1 MLDGLPY
8 AAIYGFLLA
17 FALGPVFFT
26 LIETAISKG
35 FKAALFF
42 NLGAFIADIV
52 FILFVYY
59 STEKILEKL
68 RDDPNLIIFGG
79 AILISYGIISYIR
92 TSKSLIKIV
101 REHYSVGTKKNL
113 TGLFFKGFLL
123 NFVNFGV
130 LAGWMGTM
138 IMANALTTTKEGVVL
153 FLSTVLIVFFCTD
166 LLKITLAK
174 KLKSKLTPRFI
185 FKTKKWVSIL
195 IVAFGMLLLYQ
206 GFFPSK
212 KLQQEIDEQFPLKE
226 QSVNS

>member
-1 MLDGLPY
+1 MFDGLLY
-8 AAIYGFLLA
+8 AGIYGFLLA

-35 FKAALFF
+35 FKCALFF
-42 NLGAFIADIV
+42 NLGAFTADIL
-52 FILFVYY
+52 FIVFVYY

-68 RDDPNLIIFGG
+68 RNDPNLIIFGG
-79 AILISYGIISYIR
+79 AILIVYGVISYIR
-92 TSKSLIKIV
+92 TSKNLVKIV
-101 REHYSVGTKKNL
+101 REHYSVSTKKNL

-130 LAGWMGTM
+130 LAGWMGTL
-138 IMANALTTTKEGVVL
+138 IMANALTSTGEGVVI

-166 LLKITLAK
+166 LAKITLAK

-195 IVAFGMLLLYQ
+195 IVGFGVLLLYQ
-206 GFFPSK
+206 GLFPSE
-212 KLQQEIDEQFPLKE
+212 KLKQGIEDQFLIEQAE
-226 QSVNS
+226 DQ